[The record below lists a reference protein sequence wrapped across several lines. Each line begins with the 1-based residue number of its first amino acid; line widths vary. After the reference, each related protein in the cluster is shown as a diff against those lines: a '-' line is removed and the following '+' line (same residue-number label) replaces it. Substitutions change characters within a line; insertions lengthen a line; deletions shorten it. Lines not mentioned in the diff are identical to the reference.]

1 MRNDSRPSSGTL
13 RGFPFLLIVLTSL
26 FLSSCSKD
34 QVWQEL
40 EHLFGR
46 DKPAKAIPAAITF
59 NRSGLYPEGV
69 SHDALHQRFL
79 VSSVTQGTIGQVN
92 YEGHYTPFKEDERLI
107 STVGLKVDE
116 DRKRVLVAVSDIGVS
131 TRSTPATIGR
141 YGALGIYDLYSG
153 RRLHFPNLGALR
165 PDLPHFINDIA
176 LDYLGNAYVT
186 DSFSPIIYRVDV
198 SGQARVFMENPAF
211 ATNPGE
217 FGLNGIVVHPNGYL
231 IVAFS
236 KENKLYRMPLNNPM
250 AHEEIAINA
259 QLMGPDGL
267 LLSKDGKQL
276 VVVNNAGGQSP
287 GKVLSFT
294 SNDNWATGTLTETF
308 STPEPVFP
316 TTATGYGKEV
326 FVLYA
331 HLHKLFGGVDPPQSN
346 FTIRKVPFSQ
356 NRAF

>member
-1 MRNDSRPSSGTL
+1 MRNHRLSSPRTL
-13 RGFPFLLIVLTSL
+13 RGFPFLLIVLASL

-40 EHLFGR
+40 GRLFEGK
-46 DKPAKAIPAAITF
+46 KPAMPIPTAITF

-79 VSSVTQGTIGQVN
+79 VSSITQGTIGQVN
-92 YEGHYTPFKEDERLI
+92 YEGHYTPFIQDSRLL

-116 DRKRVLVAVSDIGVS
+116 YRKRVLVTVSDIGVS
-131 TRSTPATIGR
+131 PRSTPATIGR
-141 YGALGIYDLYSG
+141 YGALGMYDLSTG
-153 RRLHFPNLGALR
+153 QRLHFPNLGALR
-165 PDLPHFINDIA
+165 PDLPHFINDVA
-176 LDYLGNAYVT
+176 LDHLGNAYVT

-198 SGQARVFMENPAF
+198 TGRARVFMENPAF

-217 FGLNGIVVHPNGYL
+217 FGLNGIVVHPHGYL
-231 IVAFS
+231 LVAFMQGG
-236 KENKLYRMPLNNPM
+236 KLYRIPLDNPM
-250 AHEEIAINA
+250 AHEEVAINA

-276 VVVNNAGGQSP
+276 IVVDNGGGQAP
-287 GKVLSFT
+287 DKIYSF
-294 SNDNWATGTLTETF
+294 SSDDNWATGTLTETF
-308 STPEPVFP
+308 TTPEPVFA
-316 TTATGYGKEV
+316 TTATGYGKDV

-331 HLHKLFGGVDPPQSN
+331 HLHKLLGGADPPQSN
-346 FTIRKVPFSQ
+346 YTIRKMPFSH